1 MLGFGKKK
9 QKSEKAKT
17 TTLREKL
24 KSGLSRTRD
33 SLLGGLGNVFSKKSV
48 IDDSVLEEIETRLL
62 TADAGV
68 EVTQTIIDD
77 LSQRIKRKEF
87 ETSDQ
92 LLQYLQTTLTERL
105 APYAQPLTIE
115 QDKRPFVMFVV
126 GVNGSGKTTTIG
138 KIAYQ
143 LQQLGYSVML
153 AAGDTFRA
161 AAIEQ
166 LEHWG
171 NDNNIPV
178 VSQKPGSDSAA
189 VIYDAVQAAQTKNY
203 DIVLADTAGRLHT
216 QKPLMAELEK
226 AVRVVRKL
234 DNTAPHETML
244 VLDSTIGQNA
254 ISQAKQFG
262 ESVQL
267 NSVALTKLDGSAKG
281 GVIMAI
287 TQQLSLPVRYIG
299 VGEGVNDLQPFDAH
313 EFVQALFESDSEQR
327 Q

>member
-1 MLGFGKKK
+1 MLGFSKKK
-9 QKSEKAKT
+9 RQSTKTSKS
-17 TTLREKL
+17 TLRQKL

-33 SLLGGLGNVFSKKSV
+33 SLLGGLGNVFNQKSV
-48 IDDSVLEEIETRLL
+48 IDDTVLEDIEMSLL
-62 TADAGV
+62 IADVGV

-87 ETSDQ
+87 ATSAQ
-92 LLQYLQTTLTERL
+92 LLQYVQNALTEKL
-105 APYAQPLTIE
+105 APYAQPLTIS
-115 QDKRPFVMFVV
+115 QKIRPFIMFVV

-143 LQQLGYSVML
+143 LQQRGYSVML

-166 LEHWG
+166 LKHWG
-171 NDNNIPV
+171 VNNNIPV

-226 AVRVVRKL
+226 AVRVVKKL
-234 DNTAPHETML
+234 DSTAPHEIML

-281 GVIMAI
+281 GVIMPV

-313 EFVQALFESDSEQR
+313 EFVQALFATNSEQHK
-327 Q
+327 